1 MKRYFILF
9 ILFFYAFNGK
19 AQLASKEVHEKT
31 AAVILTE
38 YNSKNYGAIY
48 KLLEPSF
55 KKQITEKELGDFFKL
70 NLLDIYGTMKSL
82 THSEYKGSFHLFI
95 GEFQNGKMDL
105 QLSCNS
111 EQQISGM
118 GWSIHQEK
126 LPEVPS
132 LNTGNLKSDNPL
144 ATRLEIQIDSI
155 VKKYHE
161 NNSVCGLSI
170 AVFDGTNTKFY
181 NYGESARGK
190 NELPSS
196 KTIYEIGSV
205 SKVFTGILL
214 ANAISEKKVSA
225 NDPLKKHLGDTY
237 KNLSYKGKQI
247 ELVHLSN
254 HTSRIQRIP
263 ADLTQQTSYN
273 PSNPYKHYTREMLLK
288 YISTLSID
296 TFPGTKNEYSNLGTV
311 LLAVI
316 LEKVYGTSYEE
327 LVKEKI
333 TAPLKM
339 LNTKIVLNEDEEK
352 RFAEGHNSYGQ
363 ATEKWDLACFV
374 GAGGLRSTS
383 EDMIQFVKVNLAD
396 TLPSFKLSHYSTF
409 NNGRDN
415 VGMAWQLT
423 TTKKGNELIWHNGM
437 TQGFSSF
444 CGFIKSK
451 NSGVVVLNNTGI
463 PCDQIAIGILK
474 MLQ

>member
-1 MKRYFILF
+1 MKRYFHLF
-9 ILFFYAFNGK
+9 ILCFFAFNGK
-19 AQLASKEVHEKT
+19 AQLASQEVHVKT
-31 AAVILTE
+31 AAIILKE
-38 YNSKNYGAIY
+38 YNAKNYSTIY
-48 KLLEPSF
+48 KHLDPSF

-70 NLLDIYGTMKSL
+70 NLMDVYGPMKSL
-82 THSEYKGSFHLFI
+82 THDEYKGSFHLFI
-95 GEFQNGKMDL
+95 GEFQNGKVDL
-105 QLSCNS
+105 QLSCNGE
-111 EQQISGM
+111 EQITGM

-132 LNTGNLKSDNPL
+132 LNTGDLKSDNPL
-144 ATRLEIQIDSI
+144 ATLFEIQIDSI

-170 AVFDGTNTKFY
+170 AVYDGTNTKYY
-181 NYGESARGK
+181 NYGETARGK
-190 NELPSS
+190 NELPNS

-214 ANAISEKKVSA
+214 ANAVTEKKVSA

-237 KNLSYKGKQI
+237 KNLSYKGKSI

-263 ADLTQQTSYN
+263 ADLTQQAGYN
-273 PSNPYKHYTREMLLK
+273 PSNPYKHYTKDMLLK

-296 TFPGTKNEYSNLGTV
+296 TFPGTKNEYSNLGAA

-316 LEKVYGTSYEE
+316 LEKVYNTTYEE
-327 LVKEKI
+327 LIKEKI
-333 TAPLKM
+333 TSPLKM
-339 LNTKIVLNEDEEK
+339 SDTKMNLNEEENK

-363 ATEKWDLACFV
+363 ATDKWDLGAFT

-383 EDMIQFVKVNLAD
+383 EDMMRFVKINLTD
-396 TLPSFKLSHYSTF
+396 TVPAVKLSHYSTF

-451 NSGVVVLNNTGI
+451 NSGVVVLNNSGI